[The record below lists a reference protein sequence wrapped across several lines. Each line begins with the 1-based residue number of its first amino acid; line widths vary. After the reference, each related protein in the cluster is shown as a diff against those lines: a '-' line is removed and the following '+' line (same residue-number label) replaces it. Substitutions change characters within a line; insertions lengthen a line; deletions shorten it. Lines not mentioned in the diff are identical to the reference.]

1 MSFMLES
8 GLSIH
13 RLLSVCI
20 RKRKVQGRYRTGTD
34 AYSAVSPYNPDRLFL
49 ITTPF
54 LFTMYISPRRCGVCS
69 AFDDCSLLVAIHIK
83 LTGIPKGEDACWTK
97 ASPHVAKRDPNF
109 QNKPVQPMTLL
120 FSSSIPSLAHLA
132 SYLAIQHS
140 NTRMISINQEERQH
154 LD

>member
-54 LFTMYISPRRCGVCS
+54 LFL
-69 AFDDCSLLVAIHIK
+69 DCSPCI
-83 LTGIPKGEDACWTK
+83 
-97 ASPHVAKRDPNF
+97 
-109 QNKPVQPMTLL
+109 
-120 FSSSIPSLAHLA
+120 
-132 SYLAIQHS
+132 YLQGDVESA
-140 NTRMISINQEERQH
+140 QH
-154 LD
+154 LTIVPC